1 MDTKKLFTKIVVGI
15 LLAMMILP
23 SIGTLAFYIMAL

>member
-1 MDTKKLFTKIVVGI
+1 MDKKKLFTKIVVGI
-15 LLAMMILP
+15 LLAMMKLP